1 MFTSLAD
8 SACTARIKLSS
19 VVSIQIA
26 QVDKSISDV
35 KLSAV
40 LISELFTVTVSEPV
54 ICLL

>member
-1 MFTSLAD
+1 MFTSLAA
-8 SACTARIKLSS
+8 SACPAYIKLSI
-19 VVSIQIA
+19 VVSVQIA